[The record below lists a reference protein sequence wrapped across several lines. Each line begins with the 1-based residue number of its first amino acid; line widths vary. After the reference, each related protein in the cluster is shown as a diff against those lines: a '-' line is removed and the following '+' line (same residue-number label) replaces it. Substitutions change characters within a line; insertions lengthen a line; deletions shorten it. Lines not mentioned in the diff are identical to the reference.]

1 MSAYWKFF
9 KNKEDNKCV
18 IIFTELTFETDSE
31 IKCMVISEV
40 LDGAESSLMYSTVRK
55 DPIC

>member
-9 KNKEDNKCV
+9 KNKEENKCV

-31 IKCMVISEV
+31 IKCMVIIDVS
-40 LDGAESSLMYSTVRK
+40 DGAESSPMSSAVRK
-55 DPIC
+55 DPAC